1 MSPLRWG
8 GSLRLSTLRSVLQ
21 QMQEKM
27 FKKANEF
34 FLNDT
39 CIQCYININA
49 VLEISRMIKNN
60 VIFLSKLAQII
71 F

>member
-1 MSPLRWG
+1 
-8 GSLRLSTLRSVLQ
+8 
-21 QMQEKM
+21 M

-49 VLEISRMIKNN
+49 VLEISRIVKKS

>member
-1 MSPLRWG
+1 
-8 GSLRLSTLRSVLQ
+8 
-21 QMQEKM
+21 M

-49 VLEISRMIKNN
+49 ALEISRIVKKS

>member
-1 MSPLRWG
+1 
-8 GSLRLSTLRSVLQ
+8 
-21 QMQEKM
+21 M

-60 VIFLSKLAQII
+60 VIFLKSVSTSYFLI
-71 F
+71 

>member
-1 MSPLRWG
+1 MCWVVVSGIQTDRWDIEC
-8 GSLRLSTLRSVLQ
+8 RLSGGETLRSVLQ

-49 VLEISRMIKNN
+49 ALEISRMIK
-60 VIFLSKLAQII
+60 K
-71 F
+71 